1 MEEENNSSNST
12 EIENETN
19 EKVENKKLSKKN
31 IGVIIAVIV
40 IFFIIIVLVFKG
52 LMKSNKSNKG
62 NKNSDSNISETDK
75 IAVEKIELD
84 QEELAMLPT
93 DEIILV
99 ATITPDDASDKGIKW
114 TSSDESVA
122 IVDNIGKVSA
132 RSIGSTTITATTTDG
147 EFTATC
153 RIVVSEDVIKV
164 KELNLSKSSLTLGI
178 DTYEKIDTEII
189 PTNATNKGVIWK
201 SSDESIATVSSTG
214 LITGKKE
221 GTTTITATTKDGNF
235 EKSVRVTVKKIE
247 IEKIE
252 LPEKE
257 VVELGKN
264 KTLEYKVLPKNA
276 PSQELV
282 WKSSDESI
290 ATVDSKGKV
299 TGKKEGKTTITV
311 MTKDEKV
318 KSKCTITV
326 SKPVAV
332 TGISFEPKILIL
344 NEGETRTLKVSV
356 SPSNAVNNKYRW
368 DKGKTNYN
376 IADVV
381 DGKVTGKKVGETTV
395 SVISDEGNFTDT
407 CKILVNPNPTYY
419 KVIFKKD
426 NDEYTLKSVTR
437 KGSEVSFKNVEY
449 NGSTINKGDK
459 ISDTSSKS
467 ATVIIDSKTKLSGVS
482 ISVE

>member
-1 MEEENNSSNST
+1 MKEDNNSSTST
-12 EIENETN
+12 ENTN
-19 EKVENKKLSKKN
+19 KTTEKVENRELSKKK
-31 IGVIIAVIV
+31 IGIIIVITIV
-40 IFFIIIVLVFKG
+40 IFLVIVLVVKG
-52 LMKSNKSNKG
+52 LMKGEKPK
-62 NKNSDSNISETDK
+62 KNNDSEVSDTEK

-84 QEELAMLPT
+84 QDELAILPT

-99 ATITPDDASDKGIKW
+99 ATITPDDATNKKIKW
-114 TSSDESVA
+114 KSSDESVA
-122 IVDNIGKVSA
+122 VVDSEGKVSA
-132 RSIGSTTITATTTDG
+132 KSIGSTTITATTEDG
-147 EFTATC
+147 EFTASC
-153 RIVVSEDVIKV
+153 RVVVSEDVVKV

-178 DTYEKIDTEII
+178 DAYEKIDTDII
-189 PTNATNKGVIWK
+189 PTNATNKGIMWK
-201 SSDESIATVSSTG
+201 SEDESIAIVSSSG

-247 IEKIE
+247 LENIE

-257 VVELGKN
+257 VVELGKS
-264 KTLEYKVLPKNA
+264 KTLEYKLLPKNA
-276 PSQELV
+276 PSEDLV
-282 WKSSDESI
+282 WKSSDVSI

-318 KSKCTITV
+318 KSKCTVTV

-332 TGISFEPKILIL
+332 TGIKFSTKILTL
-344 NEGETRTLKVSV
+344 QEGETKSLGVSV
-356 SPSNAVNNKYRW
+356 IPNNAVNNTYRW
-368 DKGKTNYN
+368 NKDNTDTS
-376 IADVV
+376 IADVI
-381 DGKVTGKKVGETTV
+381 DGKVTGKKVGETTI
-395 SVISDEGNFTDT
+395 SVKSDEGEFTDT

-449 NGSTINKGDK
+449 NGSTLNIGDK

-467 ATVIIDSKTKLSGVS
+467 ATVIIDSKTKLSGVQIS
-482 ISVE
+482 IE